1 MNLQEN
7 YNLQSKNTFG
17 LRVFAKYYCE
27 VFSITELKEVLEK
40 FKDEKFLILGS
51 GSNIL
56 FTKNYDGFV
65 LQFNKKGI
73 NKIEEDKDI
82 DSVLLEVFA
91 GELWDD
97 FVSYCVENNF
107 YGIENLSLIPG
118 TVGASPIQNIGAYGQ
133 ELKDTFF
140 ALNGIYLKDITEK
153 TFFKSDCNF
162 GYRTSIFKHE
172 LKNKFLIT
180 SVVFRLKKSHKLNT
194 HYGSIEQELK
204 NIGKNNPALA
214 DIRNIVIKIRQ
225 EKLPDPKVLGNSGSF
240 FKNPEIEKFHF
251 EKLKESFPSLKGFP
265 ASQNKI
271 KIPAGW
277 LIEQCGWKG
286 KRTGNVGVHENQAL
300 VLVNY
305 GGANGNEILQLAQK
319 IKDDVYQR
327 FGIQL
332 VEEVNII

>member
-7 YNLQSKNTFG
+7 YNLQNKNTFG
-17 LRVFAKYYCE
+17 LRVFTKYFCE
-27 VFSITELKEVLEK
+27 ASSVTELKEVLNQL
-40 FKDEKFLILGS
+40 KDEIILLLGG

-56 FTKNYDGFV
+56 FTKNFDGCVF
-65 LQFNKKGI
+65 QFNKKGI
-73 NKIEEDKDI
+73 NKIDEDK

-118 TVGASPIQNIGAYGQ
+118 TVGAAPIQNIGAYGQ

-140 ALNGIYLKDITEK
+140 ALNGFYLNDLTER
-153 TFFKSDCNF
+153 TFFKSGCNF
-162 GYRTSIFKHE
+162 EYRTSIFKHE

-180 SVVFRLKKSHKLNT
+180 SVVFRLKKSHQLNT

-204 NIGKNNPALA
+204 NIGKNNPTLA
-214 DIRNIVIKIRQ
+214 DIRNIVIKIRR
-225 EKLPDPKVLGNSGSF
+225 EKLPDPKLLGNSGSF
-240 FKNPEIEKFHF
+240 FKNPEIETVHF
-251 EKLKESFPSLKGFP
+251 EKLKEDFPLLKGFP
-265 ASQNKI
+265 ASETTI

-286 KRTGNVGVHENQAL
+286 KRIGNVGVHENQAL

-305 GGANGNEILQLAQK
+305 GGAEGKEILQLAQK

-327 FGIQL
+327 FEIHL
-332 VEEVNII
+332 EEEVNII